1 MHLPVYHTGNA
12 MHCNV
17 KQCEKYQQTL
27 NMNVFSFS
35 VAVLGFSFLLG
46 GGGTGVVTLSSEGTQ
61 LILSC

>member
-1 MHLPVYHTGNA
+1 MHLPVYDTGNA

-35 VAVLGFSFLLG
+35 VAVLGFSFFYWG
-46 GGGTGVVTLSSEGTQ
+46 GHWGGDTF
-61 LILSC
+61 I